1 MNIWIFGKK
10 QKNVFTNNIRN
21 FIETILS
28 NYHVFYVQSNNLM
41 LMENFKNFRGIC
53 FDKYSLDPVHF
64 YSALG
69 LEFLIHMDTLLMIV
83 SEVRESIRHSVLRHD
98 KANNKY
104 LKNQNK
110 N

>member
-1 MNIWIFGKK
+1 
-10 QKNVFTNNIRN
+10 
-21 FIETILS
+21 
-28 NYHVFYVQSNNLM
+28 
-41 LMENFKNFRGIC
+41 MENFKNFRGIC

-69 LEFLIHMDTLLMIV
+69 LEFLINMDTLLMIV
-83 SEVRESIRHSVLRHD
+83 SEIRESICHSVLLHD

-110 N
+110 NEVSSYTAFLDKINFYCNYLMDLNG

>member
-1 MNIWIFGKK
+1 MNIWISGKK
-10 QKNVFTNNIRN
+10 RKNVFTNNIRN

-28 NYHVFYVQSNNLM
+28 NYHVLYVQSNNLM

-69 LEFLIHMDTLLMIV
+69 LEFLIHMMIV
-83 SEVRESIRHSVLRHD
+83 SEVREIIYHSVLRHD